1 MARSLTT
8 PPPLTVEKLAME
20 QGFERANTQH
30 KAKEKKPSMSLR
42 TSFGLSL
49 RNLISKKGRTALT
62 SFAGSIGIIGIA
74 LIYAVSQGMTAYIN
88 TIQEETQSSYPLTI
102 EAENVDI
109 SSLLQTFIG
118 QAESHGDHEQDAV
131 YQKTMI
137 YDLVNSLNSMETT
150 ENDLAAFKEYI
161 ETQAADETTELSQAV
176 SGIQYT
182 YDLDMLVYTQSVDGT
197 IIRADTQELLRELL
211 IEYFG
216 MDLSSMMNMGESY
229 GVSMDTMSSMSPSD
243 VSVNLFQEMLPGE
256 NGKLVSPLLEKQ
268 YDLVYGSWPTEY
280 NEIVIVVDENNEID
294 DMTLY
299 ALGLKSKDEIDALAD
314 AAFNK
319 AQVDVEAES
328 WSFEE
333 ICDMEFRVVFNS
345 DCYTLDENTGLYT
358 DLRESQAGLKY
369 LYDNATCLKVSG
381 IIRPNEDSISTM
393 LSSTIGYTTALTE
406 YIIEE
411 SKDAPSIQAQLG
423 NPNVDIFTG
432 LPFQENTGSL
442 NEEEKMEAF
451 RAYVDKLTADEK
463 ANAYIQIMSLPSDEE
478 LDAMLTQAMAGQT
491 RETME
496 ETMLQALTA
505 QTGMS
510 SEEMGDYITAM
521 TDEDIEELFTQM
533 VTEQIK
539 AQYAAQ
545 VQSQM
550 AAMPTEQ
557 LAAALELE
565 MENYTAQQCATY
577 YDEVLQFS
585 DSTYEGNLKALGC
598 LDLEAPASISLYA
611 STFESKDVIE
621 DAILEYNEGLDELE
635 QISYTDY
642 VGLMMSSVTT
652 IINAIT
658 YVLIAFVAVSLI
670 VSSIMIG
677 VITLISVQERTK
689 EIGVL
694 RAIGAS
700 KKNVSNMFNA
710 ETVIIGFTSGALG
723 VIITDLLC
731 YPINAILHQVTGIHN
746 LNAHLPWQVALVLI
760 GVSML
765 LTLFAGLIPSR
776 SAAKKDPVVALRSE

>member
-299 ALGLKSKDEIDALAD
+299 ALGLKSKE
-314 AAFNK
+314 
-319 AQVDVEAES
+319 
-328 WSFEE
+328 
-333 ICDMEFRVVFNS
+333 
-345 DCYTLDENTGLYT
+345 
-358 DLRESQAGLKY
+358 
-369 LYDNATCLKVSG
+369 
-381 IIRPNEDSISTM
+381 
-393 LSSTIGYTTALTE
+393 
-406 YIIEE
+406 
-411 SKDAPSIQAQLG
+411 
-423 NPNVDIFTG
+423 
-432 LPFQENTGSL
+432 
-442 NEEEKMEAF
+442 
-451 RAYVDKLTADEK
+451 
-463 ANAYIQIMSLPSDEE
+463 
-478 LDAMLTQAMAGQT
+478 
-491 RETME
+491 
-496 ETMLQALTA
+496 
-505 QTGMS
+505 
-510 SEEMGDYITAM
+510 
-521 TDEDIEELFTQM
+521 
-533 VTEQIK
+533 
-539 AQYAAQ
+539 
-545 VQSQM
+545 
-550 AAMPTEQ
+550 
-557 LAAALELE
+557 
-565 MENYTAQQCATY
+565 
-577 YDEVLQFS
+577 
-585 DSTYEGNLKALGC
+585 
-598 LDLEAPASISLYA
+598 
-611 STFESKDVIE
+611 
-621 DAILEYNEGLDELE
+621 
-635 QISYTDY
+635 
-642 VGLMMSSVTT
+642 
-652 IINAIT
+652 
-658 YVLIAFVAVSLI
+658 
-670 VSSIMIG
+670 
-677 VITLISVQERTK
+677 
-689 EIGVL
+689 
-694 RAIGAS
+694 
-700 KKNVSNMFNA
+700 
-710 ETVIIGFTSGALG
+710 
-723 VIITDLLC
+723 
-731 YPINAILHQVTGIHN
+731 
-746 LNAHLPWQVALVLI
+746 
-760 GVSML
+760 
-765 LTLFAGLIPSR
+765 
-776 SAAKKDPVVALRSE
+776 